1 MILTSIHAEVR
12 YNGTRIGKARNIE
25 FQTSRDTLE
34 TTTLNKWD
42 RSFLPGIRDSSGS
55 ASLFYDPDDAV
66 VSAIIN
72 DTYVDGTA
80 LSSIQMIFDTALG
93 KSVAADIVI
102 TNISMSASFGVA
114 QVCDIQFRVSDKPTQ
129 NL

>member
-1 MILTSIHAEVR
+1 MIPTSIHAEVR
-12 YNGTRIGKARNIE
+12 YNGTRI
-25 FQTSRDTLE
+25 
-34 TTTLNKWD
+34 